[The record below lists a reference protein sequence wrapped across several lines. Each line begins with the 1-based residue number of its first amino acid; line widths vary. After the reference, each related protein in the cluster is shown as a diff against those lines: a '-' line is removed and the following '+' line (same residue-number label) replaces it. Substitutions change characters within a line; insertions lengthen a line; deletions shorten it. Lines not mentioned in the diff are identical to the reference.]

1 MVKDTFENC
10 LYSLDFPI
18 QMITIY
24 VLIAGVIQTYFL
36 ELVVVSKPCWF
47 LLGLQ
52 HLEKFISWRNPAV
65 KKTKN
70 WFQIIT

>member
-1 MVKDTFENC
+1 
-10 LYSLDFPI
+10 L
-18 QMITIY
+18 Y

-36 ELVVVSKPCWF
+36 ELVVVSEPYWF